1 MIEQKRKALE
11 IFIREQTI
19 GPGAMGKRFTDLAE
33 ASSVLASEDK
43 YSTEILNI
51 VPGAIY
57 STGILFPVDDT
68 KGGIHVNELNAGGIE
83 PTAEQNNIDKGDD
96 EDEENGNN
104 EDDDALP
111 PDQQSLNQ
119 MYPNMMGITVSIDRK
134 VLKDDDLNLVISGR
148 YYTKIDL
155 KREHSRMAV
164 LLEQD
169 ITAFS
174 SFLQSLPKTDV
185 IPTSIKIE
193 TSTDGKYYISYTG
206 DITSIKP
213 VKDAVYV
220 LKRKYCDE
228 LKKGEK
234 ESCRSLDM
242 LKEILFDK
250 LKNKVTP
257 TSNEGKKIVE
267 KLQQIEQLESALAHI
282 LDLINIYDAK
292 GYGAWKC
299 ETFERAVPTFFPDI
313 DLSKPKQIFSYSKHK
328 EILADIYKAEYSKGK
343 WASLSVNLQYSKRE
357 DTDSERLFM
366 KIQLVN
372 TSKHFDNNDTKDGKN
387 FFSLA
392 SEEVNKRCF
401 FGVGINISSKYLLPY
416 RDMSLKRKDQFDEED
431 INRYIYR
438 QYKDYG
444 IGHGCSV
451 KWSCSEGLHTVSA
464 EYIPACETPD
474 IDPTPRYKNDF
485 ESKGV
490 KNIFTPK
497 PIFENAGF
505 FQFKWLSTL
514 SDTRD
519 EEVIIGLSQFVDAYN
534 KWIEQQQDNNNPNI
548 AAQIREN
555 CKKDEVRIRKNV
567 QHLSSNKEQLL
578 SFRLMNTAM
587 FMQLWHSVKKDR
599 VHSYMTNEGFEG
611 FFETFYRQHADDML
625 FSQTEHAAWRP
636 FQLAFILL
644 NIDGVF
650 QREDDPQWQARNEWV
665 DLVWFPTG
673 GGKTEAYL
681 GLIALIILHRRVTYG
696 ANGGGTAVIMR
707 YTLRLLTAQQ
717 FQRATFLIMALELIR
732 RWDVYAIGSEP
743 IYIGLY
749 VGQGSLPN
757 KLREGEDSLLSEYK
771 KLKEARGNG
780 TIKTKIQVRKCPC
793 CGQPLDPIKYADVND
808 PTDTFHNG
816 RILLS
821 CSDTTK
827 KCAFHYTYGIPP
839 SRKDQGPIPVSMCDE
854 EIYLHPPAL
863 LFGTVDKF
871 AQIAHKI
878 SNKEDKRNA
887 DSRRLFGTGNWE
899 KGKPKNGY
907 LPPDMIIQ
915 DELHLMMGPL
925 GSAVALFESAID
937 QLCTREK
944 NGISIRPKVI
954 SSTATT
960 RNTDLQIMALF
971 DRKVSIFPKQGIDC
985 DDSFFAFYK
994 REARTIEGKDA
1005 HYLSKRKYIG
1015 ILPTGRT
1022 QMWMQLRLSAILF
1035 THRAVFELQ
1044 QLGAGHSTDPVQYD
1058 KELIK
1063 AIDYY
1068 HTVLTYFNSLREVG
1082 KTESQIFT
1090 YLVKE
1095 TRRVFNKVLRPDKLM
1110 HCFYTYAPCF
1120 HTGELTGRLSGEEVV
1135 EQMSKISAAWSPD
1148 ERLAHGNEDA
1158 PDKGSTP
1165 PDFVIATNMIS
1176 VGIDISRFNSMII
1189 NCMPRNIAEYIQ
1201 ASSRVARDKEGL
1213 VITVHHPFRSRDISH
1228 YEKFIEFHEKMYSY
1242 VEPISITPFT
1252 RKALERYL
1260 PLYIATILR
1269 HTIPQYVERDGANVT
1284 LSDHDKQSLA
1294 NILLQYF
1301 TDRELLMR
1309 NDVHI
1314 KEVIKELLTEGN
1326 LANIDAL
1333 IQQAIDEWQ
1342 QEKSVTLEA
1351 GFDLVFN
1358 NKATNIKNG
1367 NPQKQLYVDM
1377 DEYSDNIH
1385 SDLWRIPQSLRVV
1398 DPEAVIHVE
1407 PK

>member
-19 GPGAMGKRFTDLAE
+19 GPGAIGKRFTDLAE
-33 ASSVLASEDK
+33 LSATPDSGDEHSA
-43 YSTEILNI
+43 EILNI
-51 VPGAIY
+51 VPGGIY

-68 KGGIHVNELNAGGIE
+68 KGEIHSNERHA
-83 PTAEQNNIDKGDD
+83 TDD
-96 EDEENGNN
+96 DHSADLKDTEIGEDDEENEN
-104 EDDDALP
+104 EDDDAV

-119 MYPNMMGITVSIDRK
+119 MYPNTMGITVCLDQK
-134 VLKDDDLNLVISGR
+134 VLKEDDLDLVISGR

-155 KREHSRMAV
+155 KHEHRRMAV

-169 ITAFS
+169 IAVFR
-174 SFLQSLPKTDV
+174 SFLQSLPETDV
-185 IPTSIKIE
+185 IRTSIKIE
-193 TSTDGKYYISYTG
+193 TNTEGKHYISYTG
-206 DITSIKP
+206 DTTSIRS
-213 VKDAVYV
+213 VKDATYA
-220 LKRKYCDE
+220 LKLKSCGE
-228 LKKGEK
+228 LKKGEIEHCK
-234 ESCRSLDM
+234 SLDM

-250 LKNKVTP
+250 LKSKVTP
-257 TSNEGKKIVE
+257 TSTEGKKIIE
-267 KLQQIEQLESALAHI
+267 KLKRIEQLESGVAHI

-292 GYGAWKC
+292 GYGVWKC
-299 ETFERAVPTFFPDI
+299 ELFERTVPVFLTDI
-313 DLSKPKQIFSYSKHK
+313 EISKPKQIFSYSKYK
-328 EILADIYKAEYSKGK
+328 EALADIYKVEYSKGK
-343 WASLSVNLQYSKRE
+343 WASLSANLQYSKGADKDRV
-357 DTDSERLFM
+357 FM
-366 KIQLVN
+366 KVQLVN
-372 TSKHFDNNDTKDGKN
+372 TSKHFDNNDTKDGRN

-401 FGVGINISSKYLLPY
+401 FGVGIRVSSKYMLPY
-416 RDMSLKRKDQFDEED
+416 RDMSLKGKEQFDEED
-431 INRYIYR
+431 ISRYIYR

-451 KWSCSEGLHTVSA
+451 KWSCNKELRTVST

-474 IDPTPRYKNDF
+474 IDPTPRH
-485 ESKGV
+485 
-490 KNIFTPK
+490 KNIFEQEDTDGHFTPK
-497 PIFENAGF
+497 PIFENAAF

-514 SDTRD
+514 SDAGD
-519 EEVIIGLSQFVDAYN
+519 EEVVTGLLHFVDAYTE
-534 KWIEQQQDNNNPNI
+534 WIGQQQDNDNLNI
-548 AAQIREN
+548 AAQIRN
-555 CKKDEVRIRKNV
+555 DCKKDEARIRKNI
-567 QHLSSNKEQLL
+567 QHLAANKEQLR

-587 FMQLWHSVKKDR
+587 FMQLWHSRKKEKDIR
-599 VHSYMTNEGFEG
+599 RHMDKEDFEG
-611 FFETFYRQHADDML
+611 FFEIFYRKHADDRIL
-625 FSQTEHAAWRP
+625 SGTEHAAWRP

-650 QREDDPQWQARNEWV
+650 QRENDPQWQARNEWV

-681 GLIALIILHRRVTYG
+681 GLIALVILHRRITYG
-696 ANGGGTAVIMR
+696 AIGGGTAVIMR

-732 RWDVYAIGSEP
+732 RWDMYGLGNEP

-757 KLREGEDSLLSEYK
+757 KLRDGQDSLLSEYK
-771 KLKEARGNG
+771 KLKDAKGKG
-780 TIKTKIQVRKCPC
+780 TIRTKIQVRKCPC
-793 CGQPLDPIKYADVND
+793 CGQPLEPIKYADVND
-808 PTDTFHNG
+808 AADTFHHG

-827 KCAFHYTYGIPP
+827 KCAFYYTYGI
-839 SRKDQGPIPVSMCDE
+839 STARKDRGPIPVSMCDE
-854 EIYLHPPAL
+854 EIYQHPPAL

-878 SNKEDKRNA
+878 SGKDDKRNA
-887 DSRRLFGTGNWE
+887 DSRRLFGKGNWE
-899 KGKPKNGY
+899 NGKPKNGY

-937 QLCTREK
+937 QLCTRQEK
-944 NGISIRPKVI
+944 GISVRPKVI

-971 DRKVSIFPKQGIDC
+971 DRKVNIFPKQGVNC

-994 REARTIEGKDA
+994 RKAGFIDGKGAD
-1005 HYLSKRKYIG
+1005 YLSKRRYIG

-1022 QMWMQLRLSAILF
+1022 QMWMQLRLAAILF
-1035 THRAVFELQ
+1035 THRAVFEAQ
-1044 QLGAGHSTDPVQYD
+1044 QLGTGCSTDPVQYNE
-1058 KELIK
+1058 ELTK

-1068 HTVLTYFNSLREVG
+1068 YTVLTYFNSLREVG

-1110 HCFYTYAPCF
+1110 HCYYTYASCF

-1135 EQMSKISAAWSPD
+1135 EQMSKIGEAWSPGK
-1148 ERLAHGNEDA
+1148 RLAHGNEDA
-1158 PDKGSTP
+1158 PDKGRTS

-1269 HTIPQYVERDGANVT
+1269 HTIPQYVEREGANVRLSENDKKMLSNT
-1284 LSDHDKQSLA
+1284 LF
-1294 NILLQYF
+1294 QYF
-1301 TDRELLMR
+1301 KNRERLMQ
-1309 NDVHI
+1309 NDTHI
-1314 KEVIKELLTEGN
+1314 KDVIKELLTEDN
-1326 LANIDAL
+1326 LNDIDAL
-1333 IQQAIDEWQ
+1333 IEQAINEWQ
-1342 QEKSVTLEA
+1342 KERNEA
-1351 GFDLVFN
+1351 NDQGFDLVFN
-1358 NKATNIKNG
+1358 NKAATVKKG

-1377 DEYSDNIH
+1377 DEYQDNIH

-1398 DPEAVIHVE
+1398 DPEAVIHIE

>member
-1 MIEQKRKALE
+1 MIEQKRKTLE

-19 GPGAMGKRFTDLAE
+19 GPGAIGNRFTNLAE
-33 ASSVLASEDK
+33 PSEPSINGNN
-43 YSTEILNI
+43 YSAELLNI
-51 VPGAIY
+51 VPGGIY

-68 KGGIHVNELNAGGIE
+68 KGEMQANEHHA
-83 PTAEQNNIDKGDD
+83 TDKGPVIDQDDTIPEDDD
-96 EDEENGNN
+96 EDHVPEN
-104 EDDDALP
+104 EDDNVV

-119 MYPNMMGITVSIDRK
+119 MYPNTMGITVCLDQE
-134 VLKDDDLNLVISGR
+134 VLKYNNLDLVISGR

-155 KREHSRMAV
+155 KLEHRRIVV

-169 ITAFS
+169 VAVFRL
-174 SFLQSLPKTDV
+174 FLQSLPETDV
-185 IPTSIKIE
+185 IRANITIE
-193 TSTDGKYYISYTG
+193 TNAECKNHLSYTG
-206 DITSIKP
+206 DSTTVLPIKKRIYEIKRQFCD
-213 VKDAVYV
+213 VLNFGLMGNYKSLDA
-220 LKRKYCDE
+220 L
-228 LKKGEK
+228 K
-234 ESCRSLDM
+234 ES
-242 LKEILFDK
+242 LFDK
-250 LKNKVTP
+250 LKNKVIP
-257 TSNEGKKIVE
+257 TSVEGKKTVE
-267 KLQQIEQLESALAHI
+267 KLRQIEQLECSLAHI
-282 LDLINIYDAK
+282 LDLINIFDTK
-292 GYGAWKC
+292 GYGIWKC
-299 ETFERAVPTFFPDI
+299 ETFERAVPALLHDI
-313 DLSKPKQIFSYSKHK
+313 DLTKAKQIFNYNKHK
-328 EILADIYKAEYSKGK
+328 ETLADIYKAEYSKGK
-343 WASLSVNLQYSKRE
+343 WASLSVNLQYSKR
-357 DTDSERLFM
+357 SEGDGKRLFM
-366 KIQLVN
+366 KVQLVN
-372 TSKHFDNNDTKDGKN
+372 TSKHFDSNDTKNGRN

-401 FGVGINISSKYLLPY
+401 FGVGVRVSSKYLLPY
-416 RDMSLKRKDQFDEED
+416 REMSLKGKEHFNEED

-451 KWSCSEGLHTVSA
+451 KWWCNEAIHSVSSD
-464 EYIPACETPD
+464 YIPVCETPD
-474 IDPTPRYKNDF
+474 IDPTPRYKGLF
-485 ESKGV
+485 EIEGTDNV
-490 KNIFTPK
+490 FTPK
-497 PIFENAGF
+497 PIFKDAAF
-505 FQFKWLSTL
+505 FHFKWLSTL
-514 SDTRD
+514 SDASN
-519 EEVIIGLSQFVDAYN
+519 EEVIAGLTQFVDAYSE
-534 KWIEQQQDNNNPNI
+534 WIELQQDIENPNI
-548 AAQIREN
+548 ADQIRAD
-555 CKKDEVRIRKNV
+555 CKKDETRIRKNL
-567 QHLSSNKEQLL
+567 QHLSANNEHLR

-587 FMQLWHSVKKDR
+587 FMQLWHSRKKEEDIR
-599 VHSYMTNEGFEG
+599 KHMDDESFEG
-611 FFETFYRQHADDML
+611 FFEKFYREHADDRIL
-625 FSQTEHAAWRP
+625 SKTEPAAWRP

-644 NIDGVF
+644 NIDGIF
-650 QREDDPQWQARNEWV
+650 KREDDSQWKARNEWV

-681 GLIALIILHRRVTYG
+681 GLIALTIVHRRITYG
-696 ANGGGTAVIMR
+696 YKGGGTAVIMR

-732 RWDVYAIGSEP
+732 RWGTYVLDKEP

-749 VGQGSLPN
+749 VGQGTLPN
-757 KLREGEDSLLSEYK
+757 KLREGTDSLLGEFK
-771 KLKEARGNG
+771 KLKEAKGKG
-780 TIKTKIQVRKCPC
+780 TISTKIQVRKCPC

-808 PTDTFHNG
+808 PSDTFHHG

-821 CSDTTK
+821 CSDKTK
-827 KCAFHYTYGIPP
+827 KCAFYYTYGLPP
-839 SRKDQGPIPVSMCDE
+839 TRKDQGPIPVSMCDE

-878 SNKEDKRNA
+878 SNKDDKRNA
-887 DSRRLFGTGNWE
+887 DSRRLFGKGNWE
-899 KGKPKNGY
+899 KGKPKDGY
-907 LPPDMIIQ
+907 LPPDLIIQ

-937 QLCTREK
+937 QLCTRQE
-944 NGISIRPKVI
+944 NGITVRPKVV

-971 DRKVSIFPKQGIDC
+971 DRKVNIFPKQGIDC
-985 DDSFFAFYK
+985 DNSFFAFFK
-994 REARTIEGKDA
+994 RAARTIDGKDL
-1005 HYLSKRKYIG
+1005 HYLSKRRYIG

-1022 QMWMQLRLSAILF
+1022 QMWMQLRLAAIIF
-1035 THRAVFELQ
+1035 THRAVFEVQ
-1044 QLGAGHSTDPVQYD
+1044 QLGAGYSTEPTQYS
-1058 KELIK
+1058 KELTN

-1095 TRRVFNKVLRPDKLM
+1095 IRRVFNKVLRPDKLM
-1110 HCFYTYAPCF
+1110 HCYYTYASCF

-1135 EQMSKISAAWSPD
+1135 EQMSKIGATWSSGR
-1148 ERLAHGNEDA
+1148 RLAHGNDDT

-1165 PDFVIATNMIS
+1165 PDLVIATNMIS
-1176 VGIDISRFNSMII
+1176 VGIDISRFNSMLI

-1252 RKALERYL
+1252 LKALERYL
-1260 PLYIATILR
+1260 PLYIATMLR
-1269 HTIPQYVERDGANVT
+1269 HTIPQFVDREGANIT
-1284 LSDHDKQSLA
+1284 LSDSENKVIA
-1294 NILLQYF
+1294 NKMFQYF
-1301 TDRELLMR
+1301 KNRERLMQ
-1309 NDVHI
+1309 NDELI
-1314 KEVIKELLTEGN
+1314 KDVIKELLTEDN
-1326 LANIDAL
+1326 LKNIDSL
-1333 IQQAIDEWQ
+1333 IQQAINEWQ
-1342 QEKSVTLEA
+1342 NEKAVTLKS

-1358 NKATNIKNG
+1358 NKAANVRNG
-1367 NPQKQLYVDM
+1367 NPQKQLYVEM

>member
-11 IFIREQTI
+11 IFIREQAI
-19 GPGAMGKRFTDLAE
+19 GPGAIGNRFADLSE
-33 ASSVLASEDK
+33 QSTLSNNENEHSSEL
-43 YSTEILNI
+43 LNI
-51 VPGAIY
+51 VPGGIY

-68 KGGIHVNELNAGGIE
+68 KGDMHANEHLATE
-83 PTAEQNNIDKGDD
+83 DSVAADQNSGTSENED
-96 EDEENGNN
+96 EDNESDN
-104 EDDDALP
+104 EDDDTV

-119 MYPNMMGITVSIDRK
+119 MYPNTMGITVCLDQKVRK
-134 VLKDDDLNLVISGR
+134 EDDLELVISGR

-155 KREHSRMAV
+155 KHEYKRMAV

-169 ITAFS
+169 VAIFGS
-174 SFLQSLPKTDV
+174 ILQSLPEMDV
-185 IPTSIKIE
+185 IRTSIKVE
-193 TSTDGKYYISYTG
+193 TSTDGKHYISYAG
-206 DITSIKP
+206 DTTTVLP
-213 VKDAVYV
+213 VKKRIYELKRQRCDV
-220 LKRKYCDE
+220 LKV
-228 LKKGEK
+228 GEIGNY
-234 ESCRSLDM
+234 RSLDA
-242 LKEILFDK
+242 LKEGLFDK
-250 LKNKVTP
+250 LKNKVIP
-257 TSNEGKKIVE
+257 TSSEGEKIVE
-267 KLQQIEQLESALAHI
+267 KLKQIEQLENALAHI

-292 GYGAWKC
+292 GYGVWKC
-299 ETFERAVPTFFPDI
+299 ETFERTVPAFLPDI
-313 DLSKPKQIFSYSKHK
+313 DLSKPKQIFSYSKYK
-328 EILADIYKAEYSKGK
+328 ETLADIYKAEYSKGK
-343 WASLSVNLQYSKRE
+343 WASLSVNLQYSKRT
-357 DTDSERLFM
+357 DTDGERIFM
-366 KIQLVN
+366 KVQLVN
-372 TSKHFDNNDTKDGKN
+372 TSSHFDSNDTKNGRN

-401 FGVGINISSKYLLPY
+401 FGVGIRVSSKYLLPY
-416 RDMSLKRKDQFDEED
+416 RDLSLKGKEQFDEED
-431 INRYIYR
+431 INRYTYR

-444 IGHGCSV
+444 IGHSCSV
-451 KWSCSEGLHTVSA
+451 KWSCNEGLHTVST
-464 EYIPACETPD
+464 EYIPTCETPD
-474 IDPTPRYKNDF
+474 IDPTPRLKNSF
-485 ESKGV
+485 ERKGTDGS
-490 KNIFTPK
+490 FTPK
-497 PIFENAGF
+497 PIFENTAF

-514 SDTRD
+514 SNARD
-519 EEVIIGLSQFVDAYN
+519 EEVITGLSQFVDAYRE
-534 KWIEQQQDNNNPNI
+534 WIVQQQDKDNPNI
-548 AAQIREN
+548 AAQIRED
-555 CKKDEVRIRKNV
+555 CKKDEVRIRKNI
-567 QHLSSNKEQLL
+567 QYLSSNKEQLR

-587 FMQLWHSVKKDR
+587 FMQLWHSVKKNR
-599 VHSYMTNEGFEG
+599 VHSYMTEEGFEG

-625 FSQTEHAAWRP
+625 FSEAEHAAWRP

-644 NIDGVF
+644 NIDGIF
-650 QREDDPQWQARNEWV
+650 QQQDDPQWRARNEWV

-681 GLIALIILHRRVTYG
+681 GLIALTILYRRITYG
-696 ANGGGTAVIMR
+696 VNGGGTAVIMR

-732 RWDVYAIGSEP
+732 RWDVYGLGNEP

-757 KLREGEDSLLSEYK
+757 KLRDGDDSLLSEYK
-771 KLKEARGNG
+771 KLKEAKGKG
-780 TIKTKIQVRKCPC
+780 TTRTKIQVRKCPC
-793 CGQPLDPIKYADVND
+793 CGHPLNPVKYADVND
-808 PTDTFHNG
+808 PTDTFYHG

-827 KCAFHYTYGIPP
+827 KCAFHYTYGIPAA
-839 SRKDQGPIPVSMCDE
+839 RKDQGPIPVSMCDE
-854 EIYLHPPAL
+854 EIYQHPPAL

-878 SNKEDKRNA
+878 SSKDDKRNA
-887 DSRRLFGTGNWE
+887 DSRRLFGKGNWE

-937 QLCTREK
+937 QLCTREE

-971 DRKVSIFPKQGIDC
+971 DRKVNIFPKQGIDC

-994 REARTIEGKDA
+994 RARRTADGKDT
-1005 HYLSKRKYIG
+1005 HYLSKRRYIG

-1022 QMWMQLRLSAILF
+1022 QMWMQLRLAAILF
-1035 THRAVFELQ
+1035 THRAVFEAQ
-1044 QLGAGHSTDPVQYD
+1044 QLGSGYATDPTQYS
-1058 KELIK
+1058 EEFTK

-1090 YLVKE
+1090 YLIKE

-1110 HCFYTYAPCF
+1110 HCYYTYASCF

-1135 EQMSKISAAWSPD
+1135 EQMSKIGTAWSPD
-1148 ERLAHGNEDA
+1148 KRLAHGSDDT

-1260 PLYIATILR
+1260 SLYIATILR
-1269 HTIPQYVERDGANVT
+1269 HTISQYVDREGANVILSENEKKDLTNT
-1284 LSDHDKQSLA
+1284 LH
-1294 NILLQYF
+1294 QYF
-1301 TDRELLMR
+1301 KNRERLMQ
-1309 NDVHI
+1309 NDALI
-1314 KEVIKELLTEGN
+1314 KDVIKELLTEDN
-1326 LANIDAL
+1326 LANIDTL

-1342 QEKSVTLEA
+1342 QEKAVTLEA

-1358 NKATNIKNG
+1358 NKATNIRNR

-1385 SDLWRIPQSLRVV
+1385 SELWRIPQSLRVV